1 MDADDE
7 FFDKAIEG
15 LVLFAFNSGEV
26 CTCPSRA
33 LIEESIYEPFMK
45 RVIER
50 VKAIKLGNPLDTE
63 NTMGAQNSFNQKEK
77 IAKYLKIAK
86 EDGAE
91 CLVDGDIYL
100 SSNSRFFISTKR
112 GMSWINMIT
121 IYPNSSSLNSS

>member
-1 MDADDE
+1 MRYATENIIPSTLELGGKSPNVFFKSIMDADDE

-63 NTMGAQNSFNQKEK
+63 NTMGAQNSFNQKRK
-77 IAKYLKIAK
+77 LQNI
-86 EDGAE
+86 
-91 CLVDGDIYL
+91 
-100 SSNSRFFISTKR
+100 
-112 GMSWINMIT
+112 
-121 IYPNSSSLNSS
+121 